1 MNATR
6 IAENEALFR
15 DVNER
20 IKDITAGQRLPG
32 REDLWEFLCECGDE
46 DCVER
51 IHLTVDEY
59 ERVRS
64 NPRHFAAVRG
74 HELPRVERVVDS
86 TDRFVVLEKLGE
98 GATVAEETDPRP
110 S

>member
-1 MNATR
+1 MKATR

-20 IKDITAGQRLPG
+20 IKDITAGERLSW
-32 REDLWEFLCECGDE
+32 RDEVWEFLCECGNQ

-51 IHLTVDEY
+51 IHLTAGEY

-64 NPRHFAAVRG
+64 NPRHFAVVPG
-74 HELPRVERVVDS
+74 HELPVVERVVDS
-86 TDRFVVLEKLGE
+86 TERFLVLEKLGE
-98 GATVAEETDPRP
+98 GATVAEKTDPRLT
-110 S
+110 

>member
-20 IKDITAGQRLPG
+20 IKDITAGQRDPAQ
-32 REDLWEFLCECGDE
+32 EDVWEFLCECGD
-46 DCVER
+46 DTCVER
-51 IHLTVDEY
+51 IPLTLDEY
-59 ERVRS
+59 EQVRS
-64 NPRHFAAVRG
+64 NPRHFAAVPG
-74 HELPRVERVVDS
+74 HELPAVERVIES
-86 TDRFVVLEKLGE
+86 TERFLVLEKVGE
-98 GATVAEETDPRP
+98 GATIAEETDPR